1 MLVQHHNDW
10 SKRHLLVTSVAAI
23 CLAMFGHVDSATA
36 ATVTSVGSGGGW
48 NTPGTWDNGVPRA
61 GDDVI
66 IDEGCTVTVAIGTA
80 EVNSIVIRDSAVP
93 HRTPGRLHLLSGAV
107 LKVRSSIDVEDSQ
120 AAPGEFYSVDATGTT
135 PIVGACNNGTPV
147 TVTLD
152 GLFACSGTLGLTF
165 DGEGAGDDFRLLH
178 GGTIRAF
185 GGTITIAAPFENDGT
200 VWADGGTIEFTS
212 TLGAASSGLFK
223 VTSGSLIFNLSAA
236 ATINTGADFLVAGG
250 LMHFKEDVE
259 TDGGYQQT
267 GGQAKADAGTTFKAT
282 GAY

>member
-1 MLVQHHNDW
+1 MLVQHQNDS
-10 SKRHLLVTSVAAI
+10 SKRHLLVTSMASI
-23 CLAMFGHVDSATA
+23 GLALFGYVDSGTA
-36 ATVTSVGSGGGW
+36 ATVTSANDGRWQDS
-48 NTPGTWDNGVPRA
+48 GTWVGGTVPVD

-66 IDEGCTVTVAIGTA
+66 IDEGDTVTMAIATA

-93 HRTPGRLHLLSGAV
+93 HQTPGKLHLLSRAV

-120 AAPGEFYSVDATGTT
+120 ALPGEFYSIDATGTS
-135 PIVGACNNGTPV
+135 PIVRACNNGTPV

-152 GLFACSGTLGLTF
+152 GLFACSGALGLTF

-185 GGTITIAAPFENDGT
+185 GTITIAAPFENDGT
-200 VWADGGTIEFTS
+200 VWADGGTLEFTS

-236 ATINTGADFLVAGG
+236 ATINTGADFLVVSG